1 MTIFHYKSF
10 HFLSRHHHKY
20 FRYRSSKQEQEEEQ
34 LAEAL
39 ADEHQSE
46 LEIQL
51 EQDEQPPQIEEP
63 PETKRLKRDLQ
74 REALARLE
82 NAARKT
88 ADFQNVVSWWN
99 RLDSNRERRERYHEV
114 SRSGLDIPLDYG
126 AALDGEIIPYDV
138 NDVLIK
144 QIRKGDYIDAI
155 FQCPFELN
163 ELVTDGELSK
173 ILNNLSDDHKEIIFN
188 NIVRKVSTK
197 VLAAIRKQSDRNIRK
212 VRATALKRIHKALL
226 KVLLSR
232 KENGFPL
239 STEENLFIE
248 KALDD
253 DKDS

>member
-1 MTIFHYKSF
+1 MDDYEDI
-10 HFLSRHHHKY
+10 LS
-20 FRYRSSKQEQEEEQ
+20 EQEEEQ

-39 ADEHQSE
+39 ADEHQAE
-46 LEIQL
+46 LEVQL
-51 EQDEQPPQIEEP
+51 EQDEQPPQIDEP
-63 PETKRLKRDLQ
+63 PETKKLKRDLQ

-82 NAARKT
+82 NAARTT

-155 FQCPFELN
+155 FHCPFELN
-163 ELVTDGELSK
+163 ELVTDGKLSI
-173 ILNNLSDDHKEIIFN
+173 ILDKLSDDHKEIIFN
-188 NIVRKVSTK
+188 TIVRNMSTK
-197 VLAAIRKQSDRNIRK
+197 ALGDIRGQTDRNIRK
-212 VRATALKRIHKALL
+212 VRATALKKIHKALL

-232 KENGFPL
+232 KEKGYPL
-239 STEENLFIE
+239 TMEEKQFIE
-248 KALDD
+248 KSLDGS
-253 DKDS
+253 KSS

>member
-1 MTIFHYKSF
+1 MDDYEE
-10 HFLSRHHHKY
+10 LLA
-20 FRYRSSKQEQEEEQ
+20 EQEEEQ

-39 ADEHQSE
+39 AEEHQAE
-46 LEIQL
+46 LEVQL
-51 EQDEQPPQIEEP
+51 EQDEQPPQIDEP

-82 NAARKT
+82 NAARTT

-155 FQCPFELN
+155 FHCPFELN
-163 ELVTDGELSK
+163 ELVTDGKLSI
-173 ILNNLSDDHKEIIFN
+173 ILDKLSDDHKEIIFN
-188 NIVRKVSTK
+188 TIVRNMSTK
-197 VLAAIRKQSDRNIRK
+197 ALGDIRGQTDRNIRK
-212 VRATALKRIHKALL
+212 VRATALKKIHKALL

-232 KENGFPL
+232 KEKGYPL
-239 STEENLFIE
+239 TMEEKQFIE
-248 KALDD
+248 KALDGS
-253 DKDS
+253 KGS

>member
-1 MTIFHYKSF
+1 MGGEFAVDEYEE
-10 HFLSRHHHKY
+10 LLA
-20 FRYRSSKQEQEEEQ
+20 EQEEEQ

-39 ADEHQSE
+39 ADEHQAE

-51 EQDEQPPQIEEP
+51 EQDEQPPQIDEP

-82 NAARKT
+82 NAARTT
-88 ADFQNVVSWWN
+88 ADFQNVVAWWN

-126 AALDGEIIPYDV
+126 AKPNGEVIPYDV

-155 FQCPFELN
+155 FQCPFEIN

-188 NIVRKVSTK
+188 NIVRGTSTK
-197 VLAAIRKQSDRNIRK
+197 ALGKIREQSDRNIRK
-212 VRATALKRIHKALL
+212 VRATALRKIHKALL

-232 KENGFPL
+232 KEKGFPL
-239 STEENLFIE
+239 TMEEKLFIE

-253 DKDS
+253 SKDS